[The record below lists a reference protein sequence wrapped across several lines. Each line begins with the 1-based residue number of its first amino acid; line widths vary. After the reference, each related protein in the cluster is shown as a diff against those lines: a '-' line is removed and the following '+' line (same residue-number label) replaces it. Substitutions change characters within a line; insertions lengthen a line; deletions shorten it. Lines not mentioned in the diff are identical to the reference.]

1 MNNVHGSLSG
11 LAVVHVASHC
21 KNDGVIFTPFRSN
34 DHSDACVLLSFK
46 ICEGSLV
53 CVWLPFWPKGVLGL
67 IQLY

>member
-1 MNNVHGSLSG
+1 MCMGPFQDLQ
-11 LAVVHVASHC
+11 LFTVASHC
-21 KNDGVIFTPFRSN
+21 KNDGVIFTPFRSD

-53 CVWLPFWPKGVLGL
+53 CVWLPFWPKVVLGL